1 MQPDVLEELVSR
13 INDIAESK
21 RRVIVAIVGPPGAGK
36 STITET
42 LVDMLENAAVLPMD
56 GFHLDNDVLADR
68 GLLHR
73 KGAPQTFD
81 TRALY
86 DLLTIVRAGEA
97 VSVPTFDREADCVVP
112 AGSHIAASTRIILV
126 EGNYLLLDAPDWSG
140 MQRFW
145 DLTIA
150 IDVPLATLEQRLV
163 QRWLDHGLPPDA
175 ARQRAEGN
183 DLPNARLVLSQ
194 SVAPDVVLDQ
204 RGRG

>member
-21 RRVIVAIVGPPGAGK
+21 PRVIVAIVGPPGAGK
-36 STITET
+36 STITEA
-42 LVDMLENAAVLPMD
+42 LADMLENAAVLPMD
-56 GFHLDNDVLADR
+56 GFHLDNDVLVDR

-126 EGNYLLLDAPDWSG
+126 EGNYLLLDAPGWRDLQG
-140 MQRFW
+140 FW
-145 DLTIA
+145 NLTIA
-150 IDVPLATLEQRLV
+150 LHVSSDVLEQRLT
-163 QRWLDHGLPPDA
+163 QRWLEHGYSMEG
-175 ARQRAEGN
+175 ARRKVFEN
-183 DLPNARLVLSQ
+183 DMLNANSVLSL
-194 SVAPDVVLDQ
+194 SVPADVVI
-204 RGRG
+204 RH